1 MQFQK
6 ARRNKIEE
14 VTRKPKGKGQMG
26 KRQFLEKHKWLNAVS
41 QEMQLD
47 MFVCLVSSHKVGY
60 HKKNSLSLVHCHES
74 NERIASDILSLFQVC
89 LREHDLF

>member
-14 VTRKPKGKGQMG
+14 VTRKPKGKRQMG

-41 QEMQLD
+41 QEIQLG
-47 MFVCLVSSHKVGY
+47 MFVCLVFSHKVEY
-60 HKKNSLSLVHCHES
+60 HKKNSLSLVDCHES
-74 NERIASDILSLFQVC
+74 KERITSNILSLFQVC